1 MCVLGSIQEL
11 GKWKEYKH
19 AMKWTEGDV
28 WVSKEPLITNSFF
41 FSYKYSWFEKEGYQL
56 VGWERGVDRIADLEI
71 MPDFRTVG
79 RELDALAN
87 NNECLYNAQ
96 NCFENYGT
104 QDGLRG
110 ATNATKHIQFND
122 EWESY

>member
-19 AMKWTEGDV
+19 AMKWTAGDV

-41 FSYKYSWFEKEGYQL
+41 FSYKYSWFEKEGFQL
-56 VGWERGVDRIADLEI
+56 VGWERGIDRIADLEI
-71 MPDFRTVG
+71 MPDCRNVG

-87 NNECLYNAQ
+87 NNECFYNAK
-96 NCFENYGT
+96 NCFEY
-104 QDGLRG
+104 
-110 ATNATKHIQFND
+110 
-122 EWESY
+122 EST